1 MGWESF
7 DVVRFELGSLLQS
20 HMKIVKLETAFNSL
34 AIGLRILGCET
45 TLQAIMDWKS
55 SDVVR
60 FHPWPLSPGQTR
72 FIKLIICLQSLPGIA
87 LMC

>member
-34 AIGLRILGCET
+34 AIGLRIL
-45 TLQAIMDWKS
+45 
-55 SDVVR
+55 DVKPNYR
-60 FHPWPLSPGQTR
+60 PSWTG
-72 FIKLIICLQSLPGIA
+72 SLPMWLDFTLA
-87 LMC
+87 LFPQVKPGLSNL